1 MKENKFLRRIL
12 CVGVLFI
19 AFVMYGCNQEPLY
32 SSEIS
37 DDVNDIVNATELDM
51 NLLAGK
57 TIQDVSAISAD
68 NSLDEEDTVFDDP
81 YGESNVQAG
90 DLTDNKDLKNVNSA
104 TADINNT
111 VSSTTSNS
119 NLISDKDG
127 SSGES
132 EIFSDTG
139 NGITYVLNKNTK
151 KFHKPD
157 CSSAKDMKPQ
167 NRKESDK
174 SREELEKLGYTPCKS
189 CIGD

>member
-12 CVGVLFI
+12 CVGVLLI

-32 SSEIS
+32 SSEIY

-57 TIQDVSAISAD
+57 SIQDVSAISAD
-68 NSLDEEDTVFDDP
+68 NSLNEEDTVSDDP

-90 DLTDNKDLKNVNSA
+90 DLTDNKDFKNVNSA

-127 SSGES
+127 SIGES

-151 KFHKPD
+151 KFHYQSCPSVKDIKPKNKGE
-157 CSSAKDMKPQ
+157 ATG
-167 NRKESDK
+167 RESIIQK
-174 SREELEKLGYTPCKS
+174 GFVPCKR
-189 CIGD
+189 CNP